1 MKRTIETTPNFPVI
15 EHKWLEY
22 WKTHNIQEKYLSKNN
37 TSIKRFSY
45 IDGPITANNPMGVHH
60 GWGRSYKDL
69 WQKFHNLLGYK
80 QRFQN
85 GFDCQGL
92 WVEVE
97 VEKELGIK
105 NKKQI
110 EELVPG
116 DKKASIAKFV
126 MLCKERVKKYAA
138 IQTEQSKRLGYFM
151 DWENSYFTMSNENNY
166 MIWYYLKKCFDY
178 GWIYKGHES
187 VPWCP
192 RCETAISQHEML
204 TEDYKDVTHET
215 IYLKLKVTGKN
226 KEFFLIWTTTPWTI
240 PANIAI
246 AVDAKLDYALV
257 EGMSGDYFWIAKD
270 SVERV
275 FKKVYKRI
283 VRVASGASLVGM
295 TYSGPFDALPA
306 VREVAQHNPKTFHTV
321 IATDDTILPISTS
334 EGTGQ
339 VHTAVSA
346 GVEDF
351 KLGKKYSLPMI
362 PVIGDNADYLPNLGF
377 LSGKNAKKNPRII
390 LDYLEEQDKMG
401 NSCVFSI
408 EKFKHRYPACWRC
421 KTELVWKVADEWYI
435 AMDKPALVKGKIAD
449 ETDTL
454 RQRMITI
461 AKNIKWTPSFGLS
474 RELDWLNNMHDWL
487 ISKKN
492 RYWGLSLPIYECSS
506 CKMFEVLGSEDELEN
521 RAVHGWKTFEG
532 HTPHKPW
539 IDDVK
544 IKCSHCGK
552 TISRIPDVGNPWLDA
567 GIVPYSTLIDP
578 KTNKASYRT
587 DKKYWKQWFPADSIS
602 ESFPGQ
608 FKNWFYALIAMS
620 AGLEN
625 TEPFRHVLGYATLL
639 DEHGKPMHKSSGN
652 MIEFME
658 GADKMGVDVM
668 RWIYAR
674 QDPKKNLL
682 FGYTKASEVKRAFH
696 LPLWNTFKFYL
707 TYTELD
713 SWKKPSNSN
722 ITEHLASSHLS
733 LLDKWILSRLV
744 NTIEKVYRNL
754 NAYKPSAASEA
765 IEGLVLDVSQ
775 WYIRLSRNRT
785 WTGSTNIED
794 KNAFY
799 STLFTVLHT
808 VTILI
813 SAFLPFFSEEL
824 YQVIS
829 GEKASVHLE
838 NWPQLSKHWRD
849 TQLEQDM
856 VLLRTLA
863 EAGHSQRKE
872 KQLKVRQPLAS
883 VHFTL
888 PKGSLTIPQ
897 NIKEYQ
903 EYLCIELNVKKVEF
917 SEKST
922 SQICAELDTSLTDEL
937 KKEGAVRDI
946 IRSIQQLRKD
956 QSCSITE
963 HIDITIPSVSPQ
975 YQTYIAQRVLA
986 DSVIIGEK
994 IAIFKKK

>member
-1 MKRTIETTPNFPVI
+1 MKQILEASPNFPVL

-22 WKTHNIQEKYLSKNN
+22 WNAHKIQEQYLSKNN
-37 TSIKRFSY
+37 ASTKRFSY

-69 WQKFHNLLGYK
+69 WQKFHNLLGHK

-126 MLCKERVKKYAA
+126 TLCKERVKKYAA

-151 DWENSYFTMSNENNY
+151 DWEHSYFTMSNENNY
-166 MIWYYLKKCFDY
+166 MIWHYLKKCHDY

-215 IYLKLKVTGKN
+215 IYLKLKVTGKD
-226 KEFFLIWTTTPWTI
+226 KEYFLVWTTTPWTI

-246 AVDAKLDYALV
+246 AVDSKLQYALV
-257 EGMSGDYFWIAKD
+257 EEIGGDQMWIAED
-270 SVERV
+270 SIERV
-275 FKKVYKRI
+275 FKKGYQRI
-283 VRVASGASLVGM
+283 VRKASGDSLVGM
-295 TYSGPFDALPA
+295 TYSAPFDSLPA
-306 VREVAQHNPKTFHTV
+306 VHEVAQKNKKTFHTV
-321 IATDDTILPISTS
+321 IATDNTILPISTT
-334 EGTGQ
+334 EGTGL

-351 KLGKKYSLPMI
+351 KLGKKYKLPMI
-362 PVIGDNADYLPNLGF
+362 PVIADNADYLPGLGF
-377 LSGKNAKKNPRII
+377 LSGKNAKKNPRVV
-390 LDYLEEQDKMG
+390 LDYLEEQDKTG
-401 NSCVFSI
+401 TKCILSI
-408 EKFKHRYPACWRC
+408 EKYKHRYPACWRC

-435 AMDKPALVKGKIAD
+435 AMDTPAKVNGKIIDKA
-449 ETDTL
+449 DTL
-454 RQRMITI
+454 RHRMINV
-461 AKNIKWTPSFGLS
+461 ANKIKWTPSFGLT

-492 RYWGLSLPIYECSS
+492 RYWGLSLPVYECDM
-506 CKMFEVLGSEDELEN
+506 CKTFEVLGSEDELKE
-521 RAVHGWKTFEG
+521 RAIEGWDTFEG

-539 IDDVK
+539 IDDIK
-544 IKCSHCGK
+544 IACSQCGK
-552 TISRIPDVGNPWLDA
+552 KISRIPDVGNPWLDA

-578 KTNKASYRT
+578 KTHKASYRT
-587 DKKYWKQWFPADSIS
+587 DKKYWKEWFPADSIS

-639 DEHGKPMHKSSGN
+639 DEHGRPMHKSSGN

-674 QDPKKNLL
+674 QDPTKNLL
-682 FGYTKASEVKRAFH
+682 FGYTKANEVKRAFH
-696 LPLWNTFKFYL
+696 LPLWNTVKFYL

-713 SWKKPSNSN
+713 SWTKPRSSD
-722 ITEHLASSHLS
+722 IDSVLAKDNLS

-744 NTIEKVYRNL
+744 HTVEKVYRNL
-754 NAYKPSAASEA
+754 NAYKPAVAADA
-765 IEGLVLDVSQ
+765 IESLVLDVSQ
-775 WYIRLSRNRT
+775 WHIRLSRNRV
-785 WTGSTNIED
+785 WTGSTNAAD

-799 STLFTVLHT
+799 NTLFTVLHT
-808 VTILI
+808 TTILI

-829 GEKASVHLE
+829 GEKESVHLE
-838 NWPQLSKHWRD
+838 NWPLISKHWRD
-849 TQLEQDM
+849 LKLEQDM
-856 VLLRTLA
+856 VVLRMLV

-872 KQLKVRQPLAS
+872 KQLKVRQPLAGIHFVLSKNTS
-883 VHFTL
+883 VRSEHMAA
-888 PKGSLTIPQ
+888 
-897 NIKEYQ
+897 YQ
-903 EYLCIELNVKKVEF
+903 EYLCAELNVKKVTF
-917 SEKST
+917 SQKSDT
-922 SQICAELDTSLTDEL
+922 RIHAELDTTLTEQL
-937 KKEGAVRDI
+937 KEEGAVRDI
-946 IRSIQQLRKD
+946 IRAVQQLRKNMG
-956 QSCSITE
+956 CSITE
-963 HIDITIPSVSPQ
+963 HIDITIPSVSSENQ
-975 YQTYIAQRVLA
+975 AFIAQRVLA
-986 DSVIIGEK
+986 DSVAIGEK
-994 IAIFKKK
+994 IAVVKKK